1 MIVDVGHAEVLSRW
15 CMPAF
20 RSRANTTPD
29 VNHTTTMNSC
39 NSTSSSSNSNNTGA
53 GSSLVS
59 TGDRGMVAQYA
70 TTTSRGI
77 DDDSSSM
84 AHIPCAQAPAP
95 APAGC
100 VWKSTTTITTTT
112 REETA
117 MSSSSTSQAFPN
129 LPPLPSQQQLQQQ
142 NEAPFV
148 LPKGYT
154 DLDEYIKKLVCS

>member
-20 RSRANTTPD
+20 RSPATTTTPD

-39 NSTSSSSNSNNTGA
+39 NSTTSSNNNNNDAA
-53 GSSLVS
+53 GSSAVS

-77 DDDSSSM
+77 DDDPSSM
-84 AHIPCAQAPAP
+84 SHIHSAQAPT
-95 APAGC
+95 GC

-112 REETA
+112 REETV
-117 MSSSSTSQAFPN
+117 MPSSSTSQAFPN